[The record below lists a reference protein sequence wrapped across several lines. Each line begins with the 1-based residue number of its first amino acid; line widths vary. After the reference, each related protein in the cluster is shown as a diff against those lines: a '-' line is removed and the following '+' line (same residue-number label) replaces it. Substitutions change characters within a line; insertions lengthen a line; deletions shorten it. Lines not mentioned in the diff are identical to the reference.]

1 MGARHLPDGVLM
13 CGITALQ
20 LRDPGL
26 RPRLGALMAAM
37 MAQVAERGPDSAG
50 ITIYPEIAVLKGVGH
65 PAVLAT
71 EWRLH
76 EISGTQAV
84 AHTRMAT
91 ESAITAAH
99 CHPFVVGDGLSL
111 VHNGS
116 FANHATIR
124 RELLARGVAFDSDND
139 SEVAARFL
147 AYRLDSGDDLEKA
160 LRLLCERFDGFY
172 TLAVQTPDAF
182 AVVRDVIACKPAI
195 IAETPGW
202 VAMASEYRAL
212 AVLPGI
218 EAARVYEPEPE
229 EVYLWTST

>member
-1 MGARHLPDGVLM
+1 M
-13 CGITALQ
+13 CGITAIQ
-20 LRDPGL
+20 VRDAAL
-26 RPRLGALMAAM
+26 RPKLGELITAM
-37 MAQVAERGPDSAG
+37 LGQVADRGPDSAG
-50 ITIYPEIAVLKGVGH
+50 IMIYPEKRVLKGVGH
-65 PAVLAT
+65 PTTLAT

-76 EISGTQAV
+76 EISGTQAI

-99 CHPFVVGDGLSL
+99 CHPFVVGDALSL

-116 FANHATIR
+116 FANHHTIR
-124 RELLARGVAFDSDND
+124 RELTAQGVEFDSDND

-147 AYRLDSGDDLEKA
+147 AYRMAQGDDLEKA
-160 LRLLCERFDGFY
+160 IRLLCERFDGFY
-172 TLAVQTPDAF
+172 TLAIQTPQAF
-182 AVVRDVIACKPAI
+182 AVVRDIIACKPAI

-218 EAARVYEPEPE
+218 ESARVYEPEPE
-229 EVYLWTST
+229 EVYLWTLT